1 MNKKKI
7 LIILRTAFAS
17 RTAHHALSLLLTG
30 IMLGGIGL
38 TLRSDIEDIKLYVQ
52 SVLDRDPN
60 YKNLQDSVSE
70 NMIRGN
76 IDIESQLVEDD
87 AKEENKTLVSNDT
100 KTGYDSYT
108 PSSSS
113 SNSSNTS
120 SSSSSNSSN
129 TSNNTSSSN
138 TSSSSSSNNNSLNNN
153 NNDNSNSNNSNSN
166 NSNKQEEIVDKS
178 AFNGKDAIIS
188 EGQPFNPMNALQLY
202 ACDITGENI
211 TNSIVITENNVDIYK
226 PGVYNVKASIALKNG
241 KTLDKKFAVR
251 VEPTVLD
258 LAVNDVKAS
267 KTELKKEED
276 YTMNFAVN
284 SSKSYIDVEKVV
296 INKKEYE
303 VSKILEDE
311 IERYSVNL
319 MAPNKAGYESLK
331 LQKVIMSD
339 KTVVDIDKT
348 ININVLKEDATLNNV
363 IVEDES
369 NENNALK
376 ISFNLKDVDNT
387 ISEPKICIYDED
399 GNLVLEKPFS
409 KNKYSSYTKISTK
422 INLDKAG
429 IYTVKVL
436 ANKND
441 EAKEQ
446 NNEEKGI
453 ELFSK
458 EIAVNMKAVSDDEE
472 MNLLP
477 MNENYNEDIEAYSE
491 ANLNSVSNDKEI
503 EGYSESDEVNFRNIL
518 RASSGN
524 ITGSDT
530 TEQKHN
536 ISITGN
542 VLNDK
547 GEMPSGTFQ
556 VVVPTTASFTVDK
569 DGKFIGTTITIRNQ
583 GYQNIDVYAYK
594 FIDVDGSE
602 GINVKRELEI
612 TTNQNNVTRS
622 DISLNILGNQRIA
635 YFKTEDK
642 TSSNSGIY
650 QNPELTTPASSDGIK
665 ISRISA
671 NSQDVLTLQGEAGK
685 NSNID
690 TAISNTFTL
699 ILKIKKS
706 TN

>member
-7 LIILRTAFAS
+7 LVMLRTAFAS

-30 IMLGGIGL
+30 LMLGGIGL
-38 TLRSDIEDIKLYVQ
+38 TLRADIEDIKFYVQ
-52 SVLDRDPN
+52 SVLERDPN
-60 YKNLQDSVSE
+60 FKIIQESVSE
-70 NMIRGN
+70 NMIRGK
-76 IDIESQLVEDD
+76 IDIEEELVEE
-87 AKEENKTLVSNDT
+87 KEEKTLVSNDT
-100 KTGYDSYT
+100 KNGYDSYT
-108 PSSSS
+108 PKQPSQSS
-113 SNSSNTS
+113 SNSSSSTTS
-120 SSSSSNSSN
+120 
-129 TSNNTSSSN
+129 
-138 TSSSSSSNNNSLNNN
+138 SSSSSSNNT
-153 NNDNSNSNNSNSN
+153 SNSNNSNSN
-166 NSNKQEEIVDKS
+166 NNDKQEETVDKS

-284 SSKSYIDVEKVV
+284 SSKSYIGVEKVV

-303 VSKILEDE
+303 VSKMLEDE

-319 MAPNKAGYESLK
+319 VAPNKAGYESLK

-348 ININVLKEDATLNNV
+348 VNINVLKEDATLNNV

-376 ISFNLKDVDNT
+376 IAFNLKDVDNT
-387 ISEPKICIYDED
+387 ISEPKICIYDEG

-409 KNKYSSYTKISTK
+409 KNKYSSYTKVSTK

-441 EAKEQ
+441 ETKEQ
-446 NNEEKGI
+446 TNEEKNI

-458 EIAVNMKAVSDDEE
+458 EIAVNMKAVSDDED
-472 MNLLP
+472 MSLLP

-491 ANLNSVSNDKEI
+491 ANLNSVSNDEDV
-503 EGYSESDEVNFRNIL
+503 EGYLEDDTVNFRNIL
-518 RASSGN
+518 RTSNKDVSIN
-524 ITGSDT
+524 SNSKEYRVT
-530 TEQKHN
+530 
-536 ISITGN
+536 ITGN
-542 VLNDK
+542 IADKK
-547 GEMPSGTFQ
+547 GEIKPGTIQ
-556 VVVPTTASFTVDK
+556 IEIPTTALFTVDK
-569 DGKFIGTTITIRNQ
+569 DGNFTAPDIKIKNNGQEPVDI
-583 GYQNIDVYAYK
+583 YAYK
-594 FIDVDGSE
+594 FVDTNGST
-602 GINVKRELEI
+602 GINIESETSI
-612 TTNQNNVTRS
+612 TENRTNKPRNN
-622 DISLNILGNQRIA
+622 ISLNIVGTEATA
-635 YFKTEDK
+635 YFKSENLGSNKLGVYED
-642 TSSNSGIY
+642 
-650 QNPELTTPASSDGIK
+650 QNLEQESAEGIK
-665 ISRISA
+665 
-671 NSQDVLTLQGEAGK
+671 VLNILGDSTGKLTFNGKAGK
-685 NSNID
+685 AALETD
-690 TAISNTFTL
+690 TAIRDRFTL

>member
-17 RTAHHALSLLLTG
+17 RTAHHVLSLLLTG

-70 NMIRGN
+70 NMIRGK
-76 IDIESQLVEDD
+76 IDIESQLVENDE
-87 AKEENKTLVSNDT
+87 KEESKTLVSNDT
-100 KTGYDSYT
+100 KNGYDSYT
-108 PSSSS
+108 P
-113 SNSSNTS
+113 

-138 TSSSSSSNNNSLNNN
+138 TSSSSSSNNNSSNNN

-166 NSNKQEEIVDKS
+166 NSNKQEETVDKS

-303 VSKILEDE
+303 VSKVLEDE

-348 ININVLKEDATLNNV
+348 VNINVLKEDATLNDV
-363 IVEDES
+363 VVEDKS
-369 NENNALK
+369 NGNNELK
-376 ISFNLKDVDNT
+376 ISFSLKDVDNT
-387 ISEPKICIYDED
+387 ISEPKICIYDKD
-399 GNLVLEKPFS
+399 GNLVLENPFS
-409 KNKYSSYTKISTK
+409 KSKYSSYTKVSTK

-429 IYTVKVL
+429 IYTVKIL
-436 ANKND
+436 ANRND
-441 EAKEQ
+441 DSEKYI
-446 NNEEKGI
+446 NELNSV

-458 EIAVNMKAVSDDEE
+458 DIAINMKEVLDEE
-472 MNLLP
+472 DINILP
-477 MNENYNEDIEAYSE
+477 LSLNEYNKQVLVYSE
-491 ANLNSVSNDKEI
+491 NNETKNLRSVNKEESKTYNVTISGYVANNNGEFPPGTLQLTI
-503 EGYSESDEVNFRNIL
+503 PTA
-518 RASSGN
+518 ASFVIDNSGN
-524 ITGSDT
+524 FKSS
-530 TEQKHN
+530 
-536 ISITGN
+536 SIK
-542 VLNDK
+542 VKND
-547 GEMPSGTFQ
+547 GL
-556 VVVPTTASFTVDK
+556 DK
-569 DGKFIGTTITIRNQ
+569 V
-583 GYQNIDVYAYK
+583 DVYAYR
-594 FIDVDGSE
+594 FIDNDGE
-602 GINVKRELEI
+602 RNL
-612 TTNQNNVTRS
+612 
-622 DISLNILGNQRIA
+622 DIKSMSLFNEPLNIPRNNLALYIYGNAESA
-635 YFKTEDK
+635 YFKSE
-642 TSSNSGIY
+642 SIGSGNNGIY
-650 QNPELTTPASSDGIK
+650 RDSALQISTNGSDGVK
-665 ISRISA
+665 ISTVNPGVSDELKFVGVPGRKEIE
-671 NSQDVLTLQGEAGK
+671 T
-685 NSNID
+685 D
-690 TAISNTFTL
+690 TAMSNTFTL
-699 ILKIKKS
+699 ILKVKKS

>member
-17 RTAHHALSLLLTG
+17 RTAHHVLSLLLTG

-60 YKNLQDSVSE
+60 YKNLQDLVSD

-87 AKEENKTLVSNDT
+87 VKEESKTLVSNDT
-100 KTGYDSYT
+100 KNGYDSYT
-108 PSSSS
+108 P
-113 SNSSNTS
+113 

-138 TSSSSSSNNNSLNNN
+138 TSSSSSSNNNSSSSN

-166 NSNKQEEIVDKS
+166 NSNKQEETVDKS

-258 LAVNDVKAS
+258 LAVNDIKAS

-348 ININVLKEDATLNNV
+348 VNINVLKEDATLNNV

-376 ISFNLKDVDNT
+376 VSFNLKDVDNT
-387 ISEPKICIYDED
+387 ISEPKICIYNED
-399 GNLVLEKPFS
+399 GNLVLEKPFL

-446 NNEEKGI
+446 TNEEKSI

-477 MNENYNEDIEAYSE
+477 MNENYDEDIEAYSE
-491 ANLNSVSNDKEI
+491 ENLNSVSNDEDV
-503 EGYSESDEVNFRNIL
+503 EGYSEDDTVNFRNIL
-518 RASSGN
+518 RTSNKDVTINSN
-524 ITGSDT
+524 SKEHRVT
-530 TEQKHN
+530 
-536 ISITGN
+536 ITGN
-542 VLNDK
+542 VADKK
-547 GEMPSGTFQ
+547 GEIKPGTIQ
-556 VVVPTTASFTVDK
+556 IEIPTTALFTVDK
-569 DGKFIGTTITIRNQ
+569 DGNFTAPDIKIKNNGQEAVDI
-583 GYQNIDVYAYK
+583 YAYK
-594 FIDVDGSE
+594 FVDTNGPS
-602 GINVKRELEI
+602 GINIESETSI
-612 TTNQNNVTRS
+612 TGNIDTKSRNN
-622 DISLNILGNQRIA
+622 ISLNIVGTEATA
-635 YFKTEDK
+635 YFKSENLGNNKLGVYED
-642 TSSNSGIY
+642 
-650 QNPELTTPASSDGIK
+650 QNLEQETTNGIK
-665 ISRISA
+665 VLKVLG
-671 NSQDVLTLQGEAGK
+671 NSTGNLKFNGKAGK
-685 NSNID
+685 AALETD
-690 TAISNTFTL
+690 TAIRDRFTL

>member
-1 MNKKKI
+1 
-7 LIILRTAFAS
+7 
-17 RTAHHALSLLLTG
+17 
-30 IMLGGIGL
+30 
-38 TLRSDIEDIKLYVQ
+38 
-52 SVLDRDPN
+52 
-60 YKNLQDSVSE
+60 
-70 NMIRGN
+70 
-76 IDIESQLVEDD
+76 
-87 AKEENKTLVSNDT
+87 
-100 KTGYDSYT
+100 
-108 PSSSS
+108 
-113 SNSSNTS
+113 
-120 SSSSSNSSN
+120 
-129 TSNNTSSSN
+129 
-138 TSSSSSSNNNSLNNN
+138 
-153 NNDNSNSNNSNSN
+153 
-166 NSNKQEEIVDKS
+166 
-178 AFNGKDAIIS
+178 
-188 EGQPFNPMNALQLY
+188 MNALQLY

-319 MAPNKAGYESLK
+319 VAPNKAGYESLK

-348 ININVLKEDATLNNV
+348 VNINVLKEDATLNDV
-363 IVEDES
+363 VVEDES
-369 NENNALK
+369 NGNNALK
-376 ISFNLKDVDNT
+376 ISFKLKDVDNT
-387 ISEPKICIYDED
+387 ISEPKICIYDKD
-399 GNLVLEKPFS
+399 GNLVLENPFS
-409 KNKYSSYTKISTK
+409 KSKYSSYTKVSTK

-446 NNEEKGI
+446 TNEEKSI

-458 EIAVNMKAVSDDEE
+458 EIAVNMKAVSDDED
-472 MNLLP
+472 MSLLP
-477 MNENYNEDIEAYSE
+477 MNENYDDEGIEAYSE
-491 ANLNSVSNDKEI
+491 ANLNSVSNDKDIGE
-503 EGYSESDEVNFRNIL
+503 YSEDDAVNFRNIL

-530 TEQKHN
+530 TEQKHD

-569 DGKFIGTTITIRNQ
+569 DGKFMGTTITIRNQ
-583 GYQNIDVYAYK
+583 GHQNIDVYAYK
-594 FIDVDGSE
+594 FIDVDKTE
-602 GINVKRELEI
+602 GINVKAESEI
-612 TTNQNNVTRS
+612 TERASRS
-622 DISLNILGNQRIA
+622 DITLNIQGNTNTA
-635 YFKTEDK
+635 YFKTEDI
-642 TSSNSGIY
+642 SSTNSGIY
-650 QNPELTTPASSDGIK
+650 QNPELNAPASSDGIK
-665 ISRISA
+665 ILEIAS
-671 NSQDVLTLQGEAGK
+671 NSNGILNLQGQAGK
-685 NSNID
+685 APLKTD

>member
-17 RTAHHALSLLLTG
+17 RTAHHVLSLLLTG

-38 TLRSDIEDIKLYVQ
+38 TLRSDIENIRLYVQ

-60 YKNLQDSVSE
+60 YKNLQDLVSD
-70 NMIRGN
+70 NMIRGK
-76 IDIESQLVEDD
+76 IDIETEIVEDEI
-87 AKEENKTLVSNDT
+87 KEESKTLVSNDT

-108 PSSSS
+108 P
-113 SNSSNTS
+113 

-138 TSSSSSSNNNSLNNN
+138 TSSSSSSNNNSSNNN
-153 NNDNSNSNNSNSN
+153 NDDNSNSNNSNSN
-166 NSNKQEEIVDKS
+166 NSNKQEETVDKS

-319 MAPNKAGYESLK
+319 VAPNKAGYESLK

-348 ININVLKEDATLNNV
+348 VNINVLKEDATLNDV
-363 IVEDES
+363 VVEDKS
-369 NENNALK
+369 NGNNALK
-376 ISFNLKDVDNT
+376 ISFSLKDVDNT
-387 ISEPKICIYDED
+387 ISEPKICIYDKD
-399 GNLVLEKPFS
+399 GNLVLENPFS
-409 KNKYSSYTKISTK
+409 KNKYSSYTKVSTK

-441 EAKEQ
+441 ESKEQ
-446 NNEEKGI
+446 TNEEKSI

-458 EIAVNMKAVSDDEE
+458 EIAVNMKSVSDDED
-472 MNLLP
+472 MSLLP
-477 MNENYNEDIEAYSE
+477 MNENYDEGIEAYSE
-491 ANLNSVSNDKEI
+491 ANLNSVSNDEDI
-503 EGYSESDEVNFRNIL
+503 EGYSEDDTVNFRNIL
-518 RASSGN
+518 RTSNKDVTINSN
-524 ITGSDT
+524 SKEHRVT
-530 TEQKHN
+530 
-536 ISITGN
+536 ITGN
-542 VLNDK
+542 VADKK
-547 GEMPSGTFQ
+547 GEIKPGTIQ
-556 VVVPTTASFTVDK
+556 VVVPTTALFTIDK
-569 DGKFIGTTITIRNQ
+569 DGNFTAPTINIQNNGKEAVDIYVYKFSDSNGTT
-583 GYQNIDVYAYK
+583 
-594 FIDVDGSE
+594 
-602 GINVKRELEI
+602 GINIK
-612 TTNQNNVTRS
+612 S
-622 DISLNILGNQRIA
+622 DKSIISNIPRNEISLSISGDTTA
-635 YFKTEDK
+635 YFKSESLGDVK
-642 TSSNSGIY
+642 SGVYID
-650 QNPELTTPASSDGIK
+650 QNLEKEITNGIK
-665 ISRISA
+665 
-671 NSQDVLTLQGEAGK
+671 VLKIYGDSTDKLTFNGKAGK
-685 NSNID
+685 AALETD
-690 TAISNTFTL
+690 TAIRDTFTL

>member
-17 RTAHHALSLLLTG
+17 RTAHHVLSLLLTG

-60 YKNLQDSVSE
+60 YKNLQDLVSE

-87 AKEENKTLVSNDT
+87 AKEESKTLVSNDT
-100 KTGYDSYT
+100 KNGYDSYT
-108 PSSSS
+108 P
-113 SNSSNTS
+113 

-138 TSSSSSSNNNSLNNN
+138 TSSSSSSNNNSSNNN

-267 KTELKKEED
+267 KTELKKEEN

-348 ININVLKEDATLNNV
+348 VNINVLKEDATLNDV
-363 IVEDES
+363 VVEDES
-369 NENNALK
+369 NGNNALK
-376 ISFNLKDVDNT
+376 ISFKLKDVDNT
-387 ISEPKICIYDED
+387 ISEPKICIYDKD
-399 GNLVLEKPFS
+399 GNLVLEKPFL
-409 KNKYSSYTKISTK
+409 KNKYSSYTKVSTK

-446 NNEEKGI
+446 TNEEKSI

-458 EIAVNMKAVSDDEE
+458 EIAVNMKAVSDDED
-472 MNLLP
+472 MSLLP
-477 MNENYNEDIEAYSE
+477 MNENYDEGIEAYSE
-491 ANLNSVSNDKEI
+491 ANLNSVSNDEDI
-503 EGYSESDEVNFRNIL
+503 EGYSEDDTVNFRNIL
-518 RASSGN
+518 RTSNKDLTINSN
-524 ITGSDT
+524 SKEHIVT
-530 TEQKHN
+530 
-536 ISITGN
+536 ITGN
-542 VLNDK
+542 VADKK
-547 GEMPSGTFQ
+547 GEIKPGTIQ
-556 VVVPTTASFTVDK
+556 IEIPTTALFTVDK
-569 DGKFIGTTITIRNQ
+569 DGDFTAPDIKIKNNGQEAVDI
-583 GYQNIDVYAYK
+583 YAYK
-594 FIDVDGSE
+594 FVDTNGPS
-602 GINVKRELEI
+602 GINIESETSI
-612 TTNQNNVTRS
+612 TGNIDTKSRNN
-622 DISLNILGNQRIA
+622 ISLNIVGTEATA
-635 YFKTEDK
+635 YFKSESLGSNKLGVYED
-642 TSSNSGIY
+642 
-650 QNPELTTPASSDGIK
+650 QNLGQETTNGIK
-665 ISRISA
+665 
-671 NSQDVLTLQGEAGK
+671 VLKIYGDSTGKLTFNGKAGK
-685 NSNID
+685 AALGTD
-690 TAISNTFTL
+690 TAIRDRFTL

>member
-7 LIILRTAFAS
+7 LVILRTAFAS
-17 RTAHHALSLLLTG
+17 RTAHHVLSLLLTG

-38 TLRSDIEDIKLYVQ
+38 TLRSDIENIRLYVQ

-70 NMIRGN
+70 NMIRGK
-76 IDIESQLVEDD
+76 IDIESQLVEDEI
-87 AKEENKTLVSNDT
+87 KEESKTLVSNDT
-100 KTGYDSYT
+100 KNGYDSYT
-108 PSSSS
+108 P
-113 SNSSNTS
+113 

-138 TSSSSSSNNNSLNNN
+138 TSSSSSSNNNSSNNN

-166 NSNKQEEIVDKS
+166 NNDKQEETVDKS

-276 YTMNFAVN
+276 YTINFAVN

-348 ININVLKEDATLNNV
+348 VNINVLKEDATLNNV

-376 ISFNLKDVDNT
+376 ISFSLKDVDNT
-387 ISEPKICIYDED
+387 ISEPKICIYDKD
-399 GNLVLEKPFS
+399 GNLVLENPFS
-409 KNKYSSYTKISTK
+409 KSKYSSYTKVSTK

-446 NNEEKGI
+446 TNEEKSI

-458 EIAVNMKAVSDDEE
+458 EIAVNMKAVSDDED
-472 MNLLP
+472 MSLLP
-477 MNENYNEDIEAYSE
+477 MNENYDEVIEAYSE

-503 EGYSESDEVNFRNIL
+503 ESYSESDEVNFRNIL

-542 VLNDK
+542 VVSDS
-547 GEMPSGTFQ
+547 GEIPSGTLQ
-556 VVVPTTASFTVDK
+556 VVVPTTASFTVNEK
-569 DGKFIGTTITIRNQ
+569 GQFLTIPFTYVI
-583 GYQNIDVYAYK
+583 
-594 FIDVDGSE
+594 
-602 GINVKRELEI
+602 
-612 TTNQNNVTRS
+612 
-622 DISLNILGNQRIA
+622 
-635 YFKTEDK
+635 
-642 TSSNSGIY
+642 
-650 QNPELTTPASSDGIK
+650 
-665 ISRISA
+665 
-671 NSQDVLTLQGEAGK
+671 LTL
-685 NSNID
+685 
-690 TAISNTFTL
+690 
-699 ILKIKKS
+699 
-706 TN
+706 

>member
-17 RTAHHALSLLLTG
+17 RTAHHVLSLLLTG

-60 YKNLQDSVSE
+60 YKNLQDLVSE

-87 AKEENKTLVSNDT
+87 TKEESKTLVSNDT

-108 PSSSS
+108 P
-113 SNSSNTS
+113 

-138 TSSSSSSNNNSLNNN
+138 TSSSSSSNNNSSNNN

-166 NSNKQEEIVDKS
+166 NNDKQEETVDKS

-303 VSKILEDE
+303 VSKVLEDE

-319 MAPNKAGYESLK
+319 IAPNKAGYESLK

-348 ININVLKEDATLNNV
+348 VNINVLKEDATLNNV

-369 NENNALK
+369 NGNNALK
-376 ISFNLKDVDNT
+376 IAFNLKDVDNT
-387 ISEPKICIYDED
+387 ISEPKICIYDKD

-409 KNKYSSYTKISTK
+409 KNKYSSYTKFSTK

-441 EAKEQ
+441 ETKGQ
-446 NNEEKGI
+446 TNEEKGI

-477 MNENYNEDIEAYSE
+477 MNENYDEDIEAYSE
-491 ANLNSVSNDKEI
+491 ENLNSVSNDEEV
-503 EGYSESDEVNFRNIL
+503 EGYSEDDTVNFRNIL
-518 RASSGN
+518 RTSNKDVTINSNSKGHRV
-524 ITGSDT
+524 T
-530 TEQKHN
+530 
-536 ISITGN
+536 ITGN
-542 VLNDK
+542 VADKK
-547 GEMPSGTFQ
+547 GEIKPGTIQ
-556 VVVPTTASFTVDK
+556 IEIPTTALFTVDK
-569 DGKFIGTTITIRNQ
+569 DGNFTAPDIKIKNNGQEAVDI
-583 GYQNIDVYAYK
+583 YAYK
-594 FIDVDGSE
+594 FVDTNGPS
-602 GINVKRELEI
+602 GINIESETSI
-612 TTNQNNVTRS
+612 TGNIDTKSRNN
-622 DISLNILGNQRIA
+622 ISLNIVGTEATA
-635 YFKTEDK
+635 YFKSESLGSNKLGVYED
-642 TSSNSGIY
+642 
-650 QNPELTTPASSDGIK
+650 QNLGQETTNGIK
-665 ISRISA
+665 
-671 NSQDVLTLQGEAGK
+671 VLKIYGDSTGKLTFNGKAGK
-685 NSNID
+685 AALETD
-690 TAISNTFTL
+690 TAIRDRFTL

>member
-7 LIILRTAFAS
+7 LVILRTAFAS
-17 RTAHHALSLLLTG
+17 RTAHHVLSLLLTG

-87 AKEENKTLVSNDT
+87 VKEESKTLVSNDT
-100 KTGYDSYT
+100 KNGYDSYT
-108 PSSSS
+108 P
-113 SNSSNTS
+113 

-138 TSSSSSSNNNSLNNN
+138 TSSSSSSNNNSSNNN

-166 NSNKQEEIVDKS
+166 NNDKQEETVDKS
-178 AFNGKDAIIS
+178 TFNGKDAIIS

-267 KTELKKEED
+267 KTELKKEEN

-331 LQKVIMSD
+331 LQKIIMSD

-348 ININVLKEDATLNNV
+348 VNINVLKEDATLNNV

-376 ISFNLKDVDNT
+376 IAFNLKDVDNT

-399 GNLVLEKPFS
+399 GNLVLEKPFL

-446 NNEEKGI
+446 TNEEKGI

-491 ANLNSVSNDKEI
+491 ANLNLVSNDEDI
-503 EGYSESDEVNFRNIL
+503 EGYSEDDTVNFRNIL
-518 RASSGN
+518 RTSNKDLTINSN
-524 ITGSDT
+524 SKEHRVT
-530 TEQKHN
+530 
-536 ISITGN
+536 ITGN
-542 VLNDK
+542 VADKK
-547 GEMPSGTFQ
+547 GEIKPGTIQ
-556 VVVPTTASFTVDK
+556 IEIPTTALFTVDK
-569 DGKFIGTTITIRNQ
+569 DGNFTAPDIKIKNNGQEAVDI
-583 GYQNIDVYAYK
+583 YAYK
-594 FIDVDGSE
+594 FVDTNGPS
-602 GINVKRELEI
+602 GINIESEASI
-612 TTNQNNVTRS
+612 TENRTNKPRNN
-622 DISLNILGNQRIA
+622 ISLNIVGTEATA
-635 YFKTEDK
+635 YFKSENLGNNKLGVYED
-642 TSSNSGIY
+642 
-650 QNPELTTPASSDGIK
+650 QNLEQETTNGIK
-665 ISRISA
+665 VLKILG
-671 NSQDVLTLQGEAGK
+671 NSTGNLKFNGKAGK
-685 NSNID
+685 AALETD
-690 TAISNTFTL
+690 TAIRDRFTL

>member
-17 RTAHHALSLLLTG
+17 RTAHHVLSLLITA
-30 IMLGGIGL
+30 IMIGGIGL

-76 IDIESQLVEDD
+76 IDIESELVEDEV
-87 AKEENKTLVSNDT
+87 KEESKTLVSNDT

-120 SSSSSNSSN
+120 
-129 TSNNTSSSN
+129 NNTSSSN
-138 TSSSSSSNNNSLNNN
+138 TSSISSSNN

-166 NSNKQEEIVDKS
+166 NSNKQEETVDKS

-319 MAPNKAGYESLK
+319 IAPNKAGYESLK

-348 ININVLKEDATLNNV
+348 VNINVLKEDATLNDV
-363 IVEDES
+363 VVEEES
-369 NENNALK
+369 NGNNALK
-376 ISFNLKDVDNT
+376 ISFKLKDVDNT
-387 ISEPKICIYDED
+387 ISEPKICIYDKD
-399 GNLVLEKPFS
+399 GNLVLENPFS
-409 KNKYSSYTKISTK
+409 KSKYSSYTKVSTK

-446 NNEEKGI
+446 TNEEKSI

-458 EIAVNMKAVSDDEE
+458 EIAVNMKAVSDDED
-472 MNLLP
+472 MSLLP
-477 MNENYNEDIEAYSE
+477 MNENYDEGIESYSE

-503 EGYSESDEVNFRNIL
+503 ESYSESDEVNFRNIL
-518 RASSGN
+518 RTSSGN

-602 GINVKRELEI
+602 GINVKPKSEVTEQSSRS
-612 TTNQNNVTRS
+612 NVEM
-622 DISLNILGNQRIA
+622 NILGNNSTA

-665 ISRISA
+665 ISSISA
-671 NSQDVLTLQGEAGK
+671 NSEGKLTLQGEAGK
-685 NSNID
+685 KSNID

>member
-38 TLRSDIEDIKLYVQ
+38 TLRSDIENIRLYVQ

-70 NMIRGN
+70 NMIRGK
-76 IDIESQLVEDD
+76 IDIESQLVEDE
-87 AKEENKTLVSNDT
+87 AEETKTLVSNDT
-100 KTGYDSYT
+100 KNGYDSYT
-108 PSSSS
+108 P
-113 SNSSNTS
+113 

-138 TSSSSSSNNNSLNNN
+138 TSSSSSSNNNSSSNNT
-153 NNDNSNSNNSNSN
+153 NDNSNSNNSNSN
-166 NSNKQEEIVDKS
+166 NSNKQEETVDKS

-296 INKKEYE
+296 INKKEYK

-319 MAPNKAGYESLK
+319 VAPNKAGYESLK

-348 ININVLKEDATLNNV
+348 VNINVLKEDATLNDV
-363 IVEDES
+363 VVEDES
-369 NENNALK
+369 NGNNALK
-376 ISFNLKDVDNT
+376 ISFKLKDVDNT
-387 ISEPKICIYDED
+387 ISEPKICIYDKD
-399 GNLVLEKPFS
+399 GNLVLENPFS
-409 KNKYSSYTKISTK
+409 KSKYSSYTKVSTK

-446 NNEEKGI
+446 TNEEKSI

-458 EIAVNMKAVSDDEE
+458 EIAVNMKAVSDDED
-472 MNLLP
+472 MSLLP
-477 MNENYNEDIEAYSE
+477 MNENYDDEGIEAYSE
-491 ANLNSVSNDKEI
+491 ANLNSVSNDKEVD
-503 EGYSESDEVNFRNIL
+503 EYSEDDIVNFRNSL

-530 TEQKHN
+530 IEQKHN

-547 GEMPSGTFQ
+547 GEMPSGTLQ

-594 FIDVDGSE
+594 FIDVDGRE
-602 GINVKRELEI
+602 GINVKPKSE
-612 TTNQNNVTRS
+612 VTDQSSRS
-622 DISLNILGNQRIA
+622 DIAMNILGNNSTA

-650 QNPELTTPASSDGIK
+650 ENSELTIPASSDGIK
-665 ISRISA
+665 ISSISA
-671 NSQDVLTLQGEAGK
+671 NSEGKLTLQGEARK

>member
-1 MNKKKI
+1 
-7 LIILRTAFAS
+7 
-17 RTAHHALSLLLTG
+17 
-30 IMLGGIGL
+30 
-38 TLRSDIEDIKLYVQ
+38 
-52 SVLDRDPN
+52 
-60 YKNLQDSVSE
+60 
-70 NMIRGN
+70 MIRGN

-87 AKEENKTLVSNDT
+87 VKEENKALVSNDT
-100 KTGYDSYT
+100 KNGYDSYT
-108 PSSSS
+108 P
-113 SNSSNTS
+113 

-138 TSSSSSSNNNSLNNN
+138 TSSSSSSNNNSSNNN
-153 NNDNSNSNNSNSN
+153 NNDNSNSNNSNN
-166 NSNKQEEIVDKS
+166 NNNDKQEETVDKS

-267 KTELKKEED
+267 KTELKKEEN

-348 ININVLKEDATLNNV
+348 VNINVLKEDATLNNV

-387 ISEPKICIYDED
+387 ISEPKICIYDKD
-399 GNLVLEKPFS
+399 GNLVLEKPFL
-409 KNKYSSYTKISTK
+409 KNKYSSYTKVSTK

-446 NNEEKGI
+446 TNEEKSI

-477 MNENYNEDIEAYSE
+477 MNENYNEDIE
-491 ANLNSVSNDKEI
+491 
-503 EGYSESDEVNFRNIL
+503 
-518 RASSGN
+518 
-524 ITGSDT
+524 
-530 TEQKHN
+530 
-536 ISITGN
+536 
-542 VLNDK
+542 
-547 GEMPSGTFQ
+547 
-556 VVVPTTASFTVDK
+556 
-569 DGKFIGTTITIRNQ
+569 
-583 GYQNIDVYAYK
+583 
-594 FIDVDGSE
+594 
-602 GINVKRELEI
+602 
-612 TTNQNNVTRS
+612 
-622 DISLNILGNQRIA
+622 
-635 YFKTEDK
+635 
-642 TSSNSGIY
+642 
-650 QNPELTTPASSDGIK
+650 
-665 ISRISA
+665 
-671 NSQDVLTLQGEAGK
+671 
-685 NSNID
+685 
-690 TAISNTFTL
+690 
-699 ILKIKKS
+699 
-706 TN
+706 

>member
-17 RTAHHALSLLLTG
+17 RTAHHVLSLLLTG

-60 YKNLQDSVSE
+60 YKNLQDTVSE
-70 NMIRGN
+70 NMIRGK
-76 IDIESQLVEDD
+76 IDIESQLVEDE
-87 AKEENKTLVSNDT
+87 AEETKTLVSNDT

-108 PSSSS
+108 P
-113 SNSSNTS
+113 

-138 TSSSSSSNNNSLNNN
+138 TSSSSSSNNNSSNNN

-166 NSNKQEEIVDKS
+166 NNDKQEETVDKS

-319 MAPNKAGYESLK
+319 IAPNKAGYESLK

-348 ININVLKEDATLNNV
+348 VNINVLKEDATLNNV
-363 IVEDES
+363 ILEDES

-376 ISFNLKDVDNT
+376 IAFNLKDVDNT

-399 GNLVLEKPFS
+399 GNLVLEKPFL

-446 NNEEKGI
+446 TNEEKGI

-477 MNENYNEDIEAYSE
+477 MNENYDEGIEAYSE
-491 ANLNSVSNDKEI
+491 GNLNSVSNDKEV
-503 EGYSESDEVNFRNIL
+503 EGYSEDDTVNFRNIL
-518 RASSGN
+518 RTSSGN

-556 VVVPTTASFTVDK
+556 VVVPTTASFTVNEK
-569 DGKFIGTTITIRNQ
+569 GQFLTIPFTIKNE
-583 GYQNIDVYAYK
+583 GYQNIDIYAYK
-594 FIDVDGSE
+594 FIDVDKTE
-602 GINVKRELEI
+602 GINVKAKSEI
-612 TTNQNNVTRS
+612 TERASRS
-622 DISLNILGNQRIA
+622 DITLNIQGNRNTA
-635 YFKTEDK
+635 YFKTEDI
-642 TSSNSGIY
+642 SSTNSGIY
-650 QNPELTTPASSDGIK
+650 QNPELNAPASSDGIK
-665 ISRISA
+665 ILEIAS
-671 NSQDVLTLQGEAGK
+671 NSEGKLTLHGEAGK
-685 NSNID
+685 KSNID
-690 TAISNTFTL
+690 TAISNRFTL

>member
-17 RTAHHALSLLLTG
+17 RTAHHVLSLLLTG

-60 YKNLQDSVSE
+60 YKNLQDLVSD
-70 NMIRGN
+70 NMIRGK
-76 IDIESQLVEDD
+76 IDIESQLVEDEI
-87 AKEENKTLVSNDT
+87 KEESKTLVSNDT

-108 PSSSS
+108 P
-113 SNSSNTS
+113 

-138 TSSSSSSNNNSLNNN
+138 TSSSSSSNNNSSNNN

-166 NSNKQEEIVDKS
+166 NSNKQEETVDKS

-303 VSKILEDE
+303 VSKVLEDE

-319 MAPNKAGYESLK
+319 IAPNKAGYESLK

-348 ININVLKEDATLNNV
+348 VNINVLKEDATLNDV
-363 IVEDES
+363 VVEDES
-369 NENNALK
+369 NGNNALK
-376 ISFNLKDVDNT
+376 ISFKLKDVDNT
-387 ISEPKICIYDED
+387 ISEPKICIYDKD
-399 GNLVLEKPFS
+399 GNLVLENPFS
-409 KNKYSSYTKISTK
+409 KSKYSSYTKVSTK

-446 NNEEKGI
+446 TNEEKGI

-477 MNENYNEDIEAYSE
+477 MNENYDEGIEAYSE
-491 ANLNSVSNDKEI
+491 ANLNSVSNDEDI
-503 EGYSESDEVNFRNIL
+503 EGYSEDDTVNFRNIL
-518 RASSGN
+518 RTSNKDLTINSN
-524 ITGSDT
+524 SKEHRVT
-530 TEQKHN
+530 
-536 ISITGN
+536 ITGN
-542 VLNDK
+542 VADKK
-547 GEMPSGTFQ
+547 GEIKPGTIQ
-556 VVVPTTASFTVDK
+556 VVVPTTALFTVDK
-569 DGKFIGTTITIRNQ
+569 DGSFTAPTIKI
-583 GYQNIDVYAYK
+583 QNNGKEAVDIYVYK
-594 FIDVDGSE
+594 FSDSNGTN
-602 GINVKRELEI
+602 GINIKSDKSI
-612 TTNQNNVTRS
+612 TNDIPRNE
-622 DISLNILGNQRIA
+622 ISLSISGDTTA
-635 YFKTEDK
+635 YFKSESLGDVKSGVYIDQNLEKEITE
-642 TSSNSGIY
+642 
-650 QNPELTTPASSDGIK
+650 GIK
-665 ISRISA
+665 
-671 NSQDVLTLQGEAGK
+671 VLEIFGDSTGNLKFNGKAGK
-685 NSNID
+685 AALETD
-690 TAISNTFTL
+690 TAISDRFTL
-699 ILKIKKS
+699 MLKIKKS

>member
-7 LIILRTAFAS
+7 LVILRTAFAS
-17 RTAHHALSLLLTG
+17 RTAHHVLSLLLTG

-60 YKNLQDSVSE
+60 YKNVQESVSDK
-70 NMIRGN
+70 MIRGK
-76 IDIESQLVEDD
+76 IDIEKEIVEDEI
-87 AKEENKTLVSNDT
+87 KEESKTLVSNDT

-108 PSSSS
+108 PSSSY
-113 SNSSNTS
+113 SNSSNIF
-120 SSSSSNSSN
+120 
-129 TSNNTSSSN
+129 SSN
-138 TSSSSSSNNNSLNNN
+138 TSSSSSSNNNSSNNN
-153 NNDNSNSNNSNSN
+153 NNDNSNSNNSNN
-166 NSNKQEEIVDKS
+166 NNNDKQEETVDKS

-267 KTELKKEED
+267 KTELKKEEN

-303 VSKILEDE
+303 VSKVLEDE

-319 MAPNKAGYESLK
+319 IAPNKAGYESLK

-348 ININVLKEDATLNNV
+348 VNINVLKEDATLNNV

-369 NENNALK
+369 NENNELK

-387 ISEPKICIYDED
+387 ISDPKICIYDKD
-399 GNLVLEKPFS
+399 GNLVLEKPFL
-409 KNKYSSYTKISTK
+409 KNKYSSYTKVSTK

-446 NNEEKGI
+446 TNEEKSI

-458 EIAVNMKAVSDDEE
+458 EITVNMKAVSDDEDI
-472 MNLLP
+472 NLLP
-477 MNENYNEDIEAYSE
+477 MNENYDDEGIEAYSE
-491 ANLNSVSNDKEI
+491 GEEFYSRARSIRVADTSVSI
-503 EGYSESDEVNFRNIL
+503 
-518 RASSGN
+518 SGN
-524 ITGSDT
+524 DSV
-530 TEQKHN
+530 EQQ

-542 VLNDK
+542 IADENGIIKPGVV
-547 GEMPSGTFQ
+547 Q
-556 VVVPTTASFTVDK
+556 VTVPTRALFTVDK
-569 DGKFIGTTITIRNQ
+569 DGKFVGSYINIKNS
-583 GYQNIDVYAYK
+583 GYEALDIYAYK
-594 FIDVDGSE
+594 FKDVTGESY
-602 GINVKRELEI
+602 INVKSEEDI
-612 TTNQNNVTRS
+612 STNSSNTTRNNVS
-622 DISLNILGNQRIA
+622 LKISGKWATA
-635 YFKTEDK
+635 YLKTENLSSGNSGVYKNPQLADMSTEGVKISTVNANSSDKLTLNGTAGKK
-642 TSSNSGIY
+642 TSNS
-650 QNPELTTPASSDGIK
+650 
-665 ISRISA
+665 
-671 NSQDVLTLQGEAGK
+671 
-685 NSNID
+685 D
-690 TAISNTFTL
+690 TAISDTFTL

>member
-7 LIILRTAFAS
+7 LVILRIAFAS
-17 RTAHHALSLLLTG
+17 RTAHHVLSLLITG

-70 NMIRGN
+70 NMIRGK

-87 AKEENKTLVSNDT
+87 AKEEGKSLVSNDT

-120 SSSSSNSSN
+120 
-129 TSNNTSSSN
+129 NNTSSSN
-138 TSSSSSSNNNSLNNN
+138 TSSSISSNNNSSN

-166 NSNKQEEIVDKS
+166 NSNKQEETVDKS

-226 PGVYNVKASIALKNG
+226 PGVYNVKASIALKNA

-276 YTMNFAVN
+276 YTINFAVN

-348 ININVLKEDATLNNV
+348 VNINVLKEDATLNNV
-363 IVEDES
+363 IIEDES

-376 ISFNLKDVDNT
+376 IAFNLKDVDNT

-399 GNLVLEKPFS
+399 GNLVLEKPFL

-436 ANKND
+436 ANKNY
-441 EAKEQ
+441 EAKEET
-446 NNEEKGI
+446 NEEKSI

-458 EIAVNMKAVSDDEE
+458 EIAVNMKAVSDDEDIS
-472 MNLLP
+472 LLP
-477 MNENYNEDIEAYSE
+477 MNENYDDEGIEAYSE
-491 ANLNSVSNDKEI
+491 DDKVSLRSISSRSSSKDV
-503 EGYSESDEVNFRNIL
+503 EVFP
-518 RASSGN
+518 
-524 ITGSDT
+524 TGVR
-530 TEQKHN
+530 EHE

-542 VLNDK
+542 IANYKDETLPGVI
-547 GEMPSGTFQ
+547 Q
-556 VVVPTTASFTVDK
+556 VVVPTSTSFRVDK
-569 DGKFIGTTITIRNQ
+569 DGNFTAPSINI
-583 GYQNIDVYAYK
+583 QNNGEESIDIYVYK
-594 FIDVDGSE
+594 FIDPNGQN
-602 GINVKRELEI
+602 GINIKKEKDI
-612 TTNQNNVTRS
+612 TANENTTPRNNLS
-622 DISLNILGNQRIA
+622 LSISGNTTA
-635 YFKTEDK
+635 YFKSENSSENESGVYSDIDLTQEVTDGINILKVYPNSNNTLTLKGKAGKK
-642 TSSNSGIY
+642 TSDS
-650 QNPELTTPASSDGIK
+650 
-665 ISRISA
+665 
-671 NSQDVLTLQGEAGK
+671 
-685 NSNID
+685 D
-690 TAISNTFTL
+690 TAIRDTFKL
-699 ILKIKKS
+699 ILKIKRS

>member
-7 LIILRTAFAS
+7 LVILRTAFAS
-17 RTAHHALSLLLTG
+17 RTAHHVLSLLLTG

-38 TLRSDIEDIKLYVQ
+38 TLRSDIENIRLYVQ

-70 NMIRGN
+70 NMIRGK
-76 IDIESQLVEDD
+76 IDIESQLVEDE
-87 AKEENKTLVSNDT
+87 AEETKTLVSNDT
-100 KTGYDSYT
+100 KNGYDSYT

-120 SSSSSNSSN
+120 
-129 TSNNTSSSN
+129 NNNSSSN
-138 TSSSSSSNNNSLNNN
+138 TSSSSSSNNNSSNNN

-166 NSNKQEEIVDKS
+166 NSNKQEETVDKS

-258 LAVNDVKAS
+258 LAVNDVKTS

-348 ININVLKEDATLNNV
+348 VNINVLKEDATLNDV
-363 IVEDES
+363 VVEDES
-369 NENNALK
+369 NGNNALK
-376 ISFNLKDVDNT
+376 ISFKLKDVDNT
-387 ISEPKICIYDED
+387 ISEPKICIYDKD
-399 GNLVLEKPFS
+399 GNLVLENPFS
-409 KNKYSSYTKISTK
+409 KSKYSSYTKVSTK

-446 NNEEKGI
+446 TNEEKSI

-458 EIAVNMKAVSDDEE
+458 EIAVNMKAVSDDED
-472 MNLLP
+472 MSLLP
-477 MNENYNEDIEAYSE
+477 MNENYDEGIEAYSE

-503 EGYSESDEVNFRNIL
+503 ESYSESDEVNFRNIL
-518 RASSGN
+518 RTSSGN

-530 TEQKHN
+530 TEQKHD

-583 GYQNIDVYAYK
+583 GHQNIDVYAYK

-602 GINVKRELEI
+602 GINVKPKSE
-612 TTNQNNVTRS
+612 VTDQSSRS
-622 DISLNILGNQRIA
+622 DIAMNIYGNNGTA
-635 YFKTEDK
+635 YFKTENVNEEKTGIYNEADLQ
-642 TSSNSGIY
+642 TSS
-650 QNPELTTPASSDGIK
+650 SSDGIK

>member
-7 LIILRTAFAS
+7 LVILRTAFAS
-17 RTAHHALSLLLTG
+17 RTAHHVLSLLLTG

-38 TLRSDIEDIKLYVQ
+38 TLRSDIENIRLYVQ

-70 NMIRGN
+70 NMIRGK
-76 IDIESQLVEDD
+76 IDIESQFVEDE
-87 AKEENKTLVSNDT
+87 AEETKTLVSNDT
-100 KTGYDSYT
+100 KNGYDSYT
-108 PSSSS
+108 P
-113 SNSSNTS
+113 

-138 TSSSSSSNNNSLNNN
+138 TSSSSSSNNNSSSNNA
-153 NNDNSNSNNSNSN
+153 NDNSNSNNSNSN
-166 NSNKQEEIVDKS
+166 NSNKQEETVDKS

-348 ININVLKEDATLNNV
+348 VNINVLKEDATLNNV

-376 ISFNLKDVDNT
+376 VSFNLKDVDNT
-387 ISEPKICIYDED
+387 ISEPKICIYDKD
-399 GNLVLEKPFS
+399 GNLVLEKPFL
-409 KNKYSSYTKISTK
+409 KNKYASYTKISTK

-446 NNEEKGI
+446 TNEEKSI

-458 EIAVNMKAVSDDEE
+458 EIAVNMKAVSDDEG
-472 MNLLP
+472 MSLLP
-477 MNENYNEDIEAYSE
+477 MNENYDNEGIEAYSE

-602 GINVKRELEI
+602 GINVKPKSE
-612 TTNQNNVTRS
+612 VTDQSSRS
-622 DISLNILGNQRIA
+622 DIAMNIYGNNGTA
-635 YFKTEDK
+635 YFKTENVNEEKTGIYNEADLK
-642 TSSNSGIY
+642 TS
-650 QNPELTTPASSDGIK
+650 ASSDGIK

-671 NSQDVLTLQGEAGK
+671 NSQGTLTLKGEAGK

>member
-17 RTAHHALSLLLTG
+17 RTAHHVLSLLLTG

-38 TLRSDIEDIKLYVQ
+38 TLRSDIENIRLYVQ

-87 AKEENKTLVSNDT
+87 TKEESKTLVSNDT

-108 PSSSS
+108 P
-113 SNSSNTS
+113 

-138 TSSSSSSNNNSLNNN
+138 TSSSSSSNNNSSNNN

-166 NSNKQEEIVDKS
+166 NSNKQEETVDKS

-319 MAPNKAGYESLK
+319 IAPNKAGYESLK

-348 ININVLKEDATLNNV
+348 VNINVLKEDATLNDV
-363 IVEDES
+363 VVEDKS
-369 NENNALK
+369 NGNNALK
-376 ISFNLKDVDNT
+376 ISFSLKDVDNT
-387 ISEPKICIYDED
+387 ISEPKICIYDKD
-399 GNLVLEKPFS
+399 GNLVLENPFS
-409 KNKYSSYTKISTK
+409 KSKYSSYTKVSTK

-446 NNEEKGI
+446 TNEEKSI

-458 EIAVNMKAVSDDEE
+458 EIAVNMKSISDDEE

-477 MNENYNEDIEAYSE
+477 MNENYDDEGIEAYSE
-491 ANLNSVSNDKEI
+491 ANLNSVSNDEDI

-556 VVVPTTASFTVDK
+556 VVVPTTASFTVNEK
-569 DGKFIGTTITIRNQ
+569 GQFLTIPFTIKNE
-583 GYQNIDVYAYK
+583 GYQNIDIYAYK
-594 FIDVDGSE
+594 FIDVDKTE
-602 GINVKRELEI
+602 GINVKAKSEI
-612 TTNQNNVTRS
+612 TERASRS
-622 DISLNILGNQRIA
+622 DITLNIQGNRNTA
-635 YFKTEDK
+635 YFKTEDSNS
-642 TSSNSGIY
+642 TNSGIY
-650 QNPELTTPASSDGIK
+650 EDSELITSANNDGIK
-665 ISRISA
+665 ISAISA
-671 NSQDVLTLQGEAGK
+671 NSKDTLTLHGEAGK

>member
-7 LIILRTAFAS
+7 LVILRTAFAS
-17 RTAHHALSLLLTG
+17 RTAHHVLSLLITA

-70 NMIRGN
+70 NMIRGK

-100 KTGYDSYT
+100 KNGYDSYT
-108 PSSSS
+108 P
-113 SNSSNTS
+113 

-138 TSSSSSSNNNSLNNN
+138 TSSSSSSNNNSSNNN

-166 NSNKQEEIVDKS
+166 NSNKQEETVDKS

-188 EGQPFNPMNALQLY
+188 EGQPFNPMNVLQLY
-202 ACDITGENI
+202 ACDINGENI

-226 PGVYNVKASIALKNG
+226 PGVYNVKASIGLKNG
-241 KTLDKKFAVR
+241 KTLDKKFTVR

-276 YTMNFAVN
+276 YTINFAVN

-319 MAPNKAGYESLK
+319 VAPNKAGYESLK

-348 ININVLKEDATLNNV
+348 ININVLKEDATLNDV
-363 IVEDES
+363 VVEDES
-369 NENNALK
+369 NGNNALK
-376 ISFNLKDVDNT
+376 ISFKLKDVDNT
-387 ISEPKICIYDED
+387 ISEPKICIYDKD
-399 GNLVLEKPFS
+399 GNLVLENPFS
-409 KNKYSSYTKISTK
+409 KSKYSSYTKVSTK

-446 NNEEKGI
+446 TNEEKSI

-458 EIAVNMKAVSDDEE
+458 EIAVNMKAVSDDEDIS
-472 MNLLP
+472 LLP
-477 MNENYNEDIEAYSE
+477 MNENYDDEGIETYSE
-491 ANLNSVSNDKEI
+491 ANLNSVSNDKGVES
-503 EGYSESDEVNFRNIL
+503 YSESDEVNFRNIL

-530 TEQKHN
+530 TEQKHD

-542 VLNDK
+542 VVSDL
-547 GEMPSGTFQ
+547 GEMPSGRFQ

-583 GYQNIDVYAYK
+583 GHQNIDVYAYK
-594 FIDVDGSE
+594 FIDVDKTE
-602 GINVKRELEI
+602 GINVKAESEI
-612 TTNQNNVTRS
+612 TERASRS
-622 DISLNILGNQRIA
+622 DITLNIQGNRNTA
-635 YFKTEDK
+635 YFKTEDI
-642 TSSNSGIY
+642 SSTNSGIY
-650 QNPELTTPASSDGIK
+650 QDPELNTPASSDGIK
-665 ISRISA
+665 ILEIAS
-671 NSQDVLTLQGEAGK
+671 NSNGILNLQGQAGK
-685 NSNID
+685 APLKTD

-699 ILKIKKS
+699 ILKVKKS

>member
-7 LIILRTAFAS
+7 LVILRTALAS
-17 RTAHHALSLLLTG
+17 RTAHHVLSLLLTG

-70 NMIRGN
+70 NMIRGK
-76 IDIESQLVEDD
+76 IDIETEIVEDEI
-87 AKEENKTLVSNDT
+87 KEEGKTLVSNDT

-108 PSSSS
+108 P
-113 SNSSNTS
+113 

-138 TSSSSSSNNNSLNNN
+138 TSSSSSSNNNSSNNN

-166 NSNKQEEIVDKS
+166 NSNKQEETVDKS

-267 KTELKKEED
+267 KTELRKEED
-276 YTMNFAVN
+276 YTMNFAVS

-348 ININVLKEDATLNNV
+348 VNINVLKEDATLNDV
-363 IVEDES
+363 VVEDES
-369 NENNALK
+369 NGNNALK
-376 ISFNLKDVDNT
+376 ISFKLKDVDNT
-387 ISEPKICIYDED
+387 ISEPKICIYDKD
-399 GNLVLEKPFS
+399 GNLVLENPFS
-409 KNKYSSYTKISTK
+409 KSKYSSYTKVSTK

-446 NNEEKGI
+446 TNEEKSI

-458 EIAVNMKAVSDDEE
+458 EIAVNMKAVSDDED
-472 MNLLP
+472 MSLLP
-477 MNENYNEDIEAYSE
+477 MNENYDEGIEAYSE
-491 ANLNSVSNDKEI
+491 ANLNSVSNDEDI
-503 EGYSESDEVNFRNIL
+503 EGYSEDDTVNFRNIL
-518 RASSGN
+518 RTSSGN

-583 GYQNIDVYAYK
+583 GHQNIDVYAYK

-602 GINVKRELEI
+602 GINVKPKSEVTDQSSRS
-612 TTNQNNVTRS
+612 NVEM
-622 DISLNILGNQRIA
+622 NILGNNSTA

-650 QNPELTTPASSDGIK
+650 ENPELTTPASSDGIK

>member
-17 RTAHHALSLLLTG
+17 RTAHHVLSLLLTG

-70 NMIRGN
+70 NMIRGK

-87 AKEENKTLVSNDT
+87 AKEEDKTLVSNDT
-100 KTGYDSYT
+100 KNGYDSYT
-108 PSSSS
+108 P
-113 SNSSNTS
+113 

-138 TSSSSSSNNNSLNNN
+138 TSSSSSSNNNSSNNN
-153 NNDNSNSNNSNSN
+153 TNDNSNSNNN
-166 NSNKQEEIVDKS
+166 NNDKQEEAVDKS

-267 KTELKKEED
+267 KTELKKEEN

-296 INKKEYE
+296 INKKEYQ

-331 LQKVIMSD
+331 LQKIIMSD

-348 ININVLKEDATLNNV
+348 VNINVLKEDATLNNV

-376 ISFNLKDVDNT
+376 ISFNLKDIDNT

-399 GNLVLEKPFS
+399 GNLVLEKPFL

-446 NNEEKGI
+446 TNEEKSI

-458 EIAVNMKAVSDDEE
+458 EIAVNMKAVSDDED
-472 MNLLP
+472 MSLLP
-477 MNENYNEDIEAYSE
+477 INANYNEDIEAYSE
-491 ANLNSVSNDKEI
+491 ANLNLVSNDEDIEI
-503 EGYSESDEVNFRNIL
+503 YSEDDTVNFRNIL
-518 RASSGN
+518 RTSSAN

-547 GEMPSGTFQ
+547 GEMPSGAFQ

-594 FIDVDGSE
+594 FIDVDGRAGISVKPKSE
-602 GINVKRELEI
+602 VTDQSSRSNVEM
-612 TTNQNNVTRS
+612 
-622 DISLNILGNQRIA
+622 NILGNNSTA

>member
-7 LIILRTAFAS
+7 LVILRTAFAS
-17 RTAHHALSLLLTG
+17 RTAHHVLSLLLTG

-60 YKNLQDSVSE
+60 YKNLQDSVSD
-70 NMIRGN
+70 NMIRGK
-76 IDIESQLVEDD
+76 IDIETEIVEDEI
-87 AKEENKTLVSNDT
+87 KEESKTLVSNDT

-108 PSSSS
+108 P
-113 SNSSNTS
+113 

-138 TSSSSSSNNNSLNNN
+138 TSSSSSSNNNSSNNN

-166 NSNKQEEIVDKS
+166 NSNKQEETVDKS

-319 MAPNKAGYESLK
+319 VAPNKAGYESLK

-348 ININVLKEDATLNNV
+348 VNINVLKEDATLNDV
-363 IVEDES
+363 VVEDES
-369 NENNALK
+369 NGNNALK
-376 ISFNLKDVDNT
+376 ISFKLKDVDNT
-387 ISEPKICIYDED
+387 ISEPKICIYDEG
-399 GNLVLEKPFS
+399 GNLVLENPFS
-409 KNKYSSYTKISTK
+409 KNKYSSYTKFSTK

-446 NNEEKGI
+446 TNEEKSI

-458 EIAVNMKAVSDDEE
+458 EIAVNMKAVSDDEDI
-472 MNLLP
+472 NLLP
-477 MNENYNEDIEAYSE
+477 MNENYDDESIEAYSE
-491 ANLNSVSNDKEI
+491 SEEFYSRTRSIRAADTSVSI
-503 EGYSESDEVNFRNIL
+503 
-518 RASSGN
+518 SGN
-524 ITGSDT
+524 DSV
-530 TEQKHN
+530 EQQ

-542 VLNDK
+542 IADENGIIKPGVV
-547 GEMPSGTFQ
+547 Q
-556 VVVPTTASFTVDK
+556 VTVPTRALFTVDK
-569 DGKFIGTTITIRNQ
+569 DGKFVGSYI
-583 GYQNIDVYAYK
+583 NIKNSGHEDLDIYAYRFK
-594 FIDVDGSE
+594 DVTGESY
-602 GINVKRELEI
+602 INVKDEEDIL
-612 TTNQNNVTRS
+612 TNSSDTERNNVS
-622 DISLNILGNQRIA
+622 LKISGKWSTA
-635 YFKTEDK
+635 YFKTEELSSKNSGVYKNLQLTDMSNEGVKISTVDANSTDKLTLSGTAGKK
-642 TSSNSGIY
+642 TSNS
-650 QNPELTTPASSDGIK
+650 
-665 ISRISA
+665 
-671 NSQDVLTLQGEAGK
+671 
-685 NSNID
+685 D
-690 TAISNTFTL
+690 TAISDTFTL

>member
-17 RTAHHALSLLLTG
+17 RTAHHVLSLLLTG

-87 AKEENKTLVSNDT
+87 AKEESKTLVSNDT

-113 SNSSNTS
+113 SNSI
-120 SSSSSNSSN
+120 N

-138 TSSSSSSNNNSLNNN
+138 TSSSSSSNNNSSNNN
-153 NNDNSNSNNSNSN
+153 NNDNSNSNNSNN
-166 NSNKQEEIVDKS
+166 NNNDKQEETVDKS

-267 KTELKKEED
+267 KTELKKEEN

-331 LQKVIMSD
+331 LQKIIMSD

-348 ININVLKEDATLNNV
+348 VNINVLKEDATLNNV

-387 ISEPKICIYDED
+387 ISEPKICIYDKD
-399 GNLVLEKPFS
+399 GNLVLEKPFL
-409 KNKYSSYTKISTK
+409 KNKYSSYTKISAK

-446 NNEEKGI
+446 TNEEKSI

-477 MNENYNEDIEAYSE
+477 MNENYDEDIEAYSE
-491 ANLNSVSNDKEI
+491 ENLNSVSNDEDI
-503 EGYSESDEVNFRNIL
+503 EGYSEDDTVNFRNIL
-518 RASSGN
+518 RTSNKDLTINSN
-524 ITGSDT
+524 SKEHRVT
-530 TEQKHN
+530 
-536 ISITGN
+536 ITGN
-542 VLNDK
+542 VADKK
-547 GEMPSGTFQ
+547 GEIKPGTIQ
-556 VVVPTTASFTVDK
+556 IEIPTTALFTVDK
-569 DGKFIGTTITIRNQ
+569 DGNFTAPDIKIKNNGQEAVDI
-583 GYQNIDVYAYK
+583 YAYK
-594 FIDVDGSE
+594 FVDTNGSS
-602 GINVKRELEI
+602 GINIESEASI
-612 TTNQNNVTRS
+612 TENINNKPRNN
-622 DISLNILGNQRIA
+622 ISLNIVGTEATA
-635 YFKTEDK
+635 YFKSENLGNNQLGVYED
-642 TSSNSGIY
+642 
-650 QNPELTTPASSDGIK
+650 QNLEQESAEGIK
-665 ISRISA
+665 VLKILG
-671 NSQDVLTLQGEAGK
+671 NSTGNLKFNGKAGK
-685 NSNID
+685 AALKTD
-690 TAISNTFTL
+690 TAIRDRFTL

>member
-17 RTAHHALSLLLTG
+17 RTAHHVLSLLLTG

-76 IDIESQLVEDD
+76 IDIESELVEDD
-87 AKEENKTLVSNDT
+87 VKEESKTLVSNDT

-108 PSSSS
+108 P
-113 SNSSNTS
+113 

-138 TSSSSSSNNNSLNNN
+138 TSSSSSSNNNSSNNN

-166 NSNKQEEIVDKS
+166 NSNKQEETVDKS

-348 ININVLKEDATLNNV
+348 VNINVLKEDATLNNV

-376 ISFNLKDVDNT
+376 VSFNLKDVDNT
-387 ISEPKICIYDED
+387 ISEPKICIYDKD
-399 GNLVLEKPFS
+399 GNLALEKPFLKS
-409 KNKYSSYTKISTK
+409 KYSSYTKVSTK

-446 NNEEKGI
+446 TNEEKSI

-458 EIAVNMKAVSDDEE
+458 EIAVNMKAVSDDED

-477 MNENYNEDIEAYSE
+477 MNENYDDEGIEAYSE
-491 ANLNSVSNDKEI
+491 ANLNSVSNDEDI

-518 RASSGN
+518 RTSSGN

-556 VVVPTTASFTVDK
+556 VVVPTTASFTVNK
-569 DGKFIGTTITIRNQ
+569 KGQFLTIPFTIKNE

-594 FIDVDGSE
+594 FVDVDGTA
-602 GINVKRELEI
+602 GINVKPKSEI
-612 TTNQNNVTRS
+612 NEESSRS
-622 DISLNILGNQRIA
+622 DIAMNISGNNSTA
-635 YFKTEDK
+635 YFKTEDIDDEK
-642 TSSNSGIY
+642 TGVYNESNLQSSAGSSGIKV
-650 QNPELTTPASSDGIK
+650 SK
-665 ISRISA
+665 ILAGS
-671 NSQDVLTLQGEAGK
+671 NDTLTLHGEAGK

-690 TAISNTFTL
+690 TAISNRFTL

>member
-17 RTAHHALSLLLTG
+17 RTAHHVLSLLLTG

-38 TLRSDIEDIKLYVQ
+38 TLRSDIENIRLYVQ

-87 AKEENKTLVSNDT
+87 TKEESKTLVSNDT

-108 PSSSS
+108 P
-113 SNSSNTS
+113 

-138 TSSSSSSNNNSLNNN
+138 TSSSSSSNNNSSNNN

-166 NSNKQEEIVDKS
+166 NNDKQEETVDKS

-267 KTELKKEED
+267 KTELKKEEN
-276 YTMNFAVN
+276 YTMNFVVN
-284 SSKSYIDVEKVV
+284 SSKSYIDVKKVV

-331 LQKVIMSD
+331 LQKIIMSD

-348 ININVLKEDATLNNV
+348 VNINVLKEDATLNNV

-369 NENNALK
+369 DENNALK
-376 ISFNLKDVDNT
+376 ISFNLKDIDNT
-387 ISEPKICIYDED
+387 ISDPKICIYDED
-399 GNLVLEKPFS
+399 GNLVLEKPFL

-446 NNEEKGI
+446 TNEEKSI

-458 EIAVNMKAVSDDEE
+458 EIAVNMKAVSDDED
-472 MNLLP
+472 MSLLP

-491 ANLNSVSNDKEI
+491 ANLNSVSNDEDI
-503 EGYSESDEVNFRNIL
+503 EGYSEDDTVNFRNIL
-518 RASSGN
+518 RTSNKDLTINSN
-524 ITGSDT
+524 SKEHRVT
-530 TEQKHN
+530 
-536 ISITGN
+536 ITGN
-542 VLNDK
+542 VADKK
-547 GEMPSGTFQ
+547 GEIKPGTIQ
-556 VVVPTTASFTVDK
+556 IEIPTTALFTVDK
-569 DGKFIGTTITIRNQ
+569 DGNFTAPDIKIKNNGQEAVDI
-583 GYQNIDVYAYK
+583 YAYK
-594 FIDVDGSE
+594 FVDTNGSS
-602 GINVKRELEI
+602 GINIESEASI
-612 TTNQNNVTRS
+612 TENINNKPRNN
-622 DISLNILGNQRIA
+622 ISLNIVGTEATA
-635 YFKTEDK
+635 YFKSENLGNNQLGVYED
-642 TSSNSGIY
+642 
-650 QNPELTTPASSDGIK
+650 QNLEQESAEGIK
-665 ISRISA
+665 VLKILG
-671 NSQDVLTLQGEAGK
+671 NSTGNLKFNGKAGK
-685 NSNID
+685 AALKTD
-690 TAISNTFTL
+690 TAIRDRFTL

>member
-17 RTAHHALSLLLTG
+17 RTAHHVLSLLITG

-70 NMIRGN
+70 NMIRGK

-100 KTGYDSYT
+100 KNGYDSYT
-108 PSSSS
+108 P
-113 SNSSNTS
+113 

-138 TSSSSSSNNNSLNNN
+138 TSSSSSSNNNSSNNN

-166 NSNKQEEIVDKS
+166 NSNKQEETVDKS

-267 KTELKKEED
+267 KSELKKEED
-276 YTMNFAVN
+276 YTVNFAVN

-319 MAPNKAGYESLK
+319 VAPNKAGYESLK

-348 ININVLKEDATLNNV
+348 VNINVLKEDATLNNV

-387 ISEPKICIYDED
+387 ISEPKICIYDEG

-409 KNKYSSYTKISTK
+409 KNKYSSYTKVSTK

-446 NNEEKGI
+446 TNEEKSI

-458 EIAVNMKAVSDDEE
+458 EIAVNMKAVSDDED
-472 MNLLP
+472 MSLLP
-477 MNENYNEDIEAYSE
+477 MNENYDDEGIEAYSE
-491 ANLNSVSNDKEI
+491 ANLNSVSNDEDI
-503 EGYSESDEVNFRNIL
+503 EGYSEDNTVNFRNIL
-518 RASSGN
+518 RTSSAN

-530 TEQKHN
+530 IEHEHK

-542 VLNDK
+542 IVSDT
-547 GEMPSGTFQ
+547 GEMPSGVLQ
-556 VVVPTTASFTVDK
+556 VVVPTTASFRVNK
-569 DGKFIGTTITIRNQ
+569 EGKFIGTNITIKNK

-594 FIDVDGSE
+594 FIDVDGRE
-602 GINVKRELEI
+602 GISVKPKSE
-612 TTNQNNVTRS
+612 VTDQSSRS
-622 DISLNILGNQRIA
+622 DIAMNIYGNNGTA
-635 YFKTEDK
+635 YFKTENVNEEKTGIYNEADLQ
-642 TSSNSGIY
+642 TSS
-650 QNPELTTPASSDGIK
+650 SSDGIK
-665 ISRISA
+665 ISKILA
-671 NSQDVLTLQGEAGK
+671 NSEDTLTLQGEAGK
-685 NSNID
+685 KSNID

>member
-17 RTAHHALSLLLTG
+17 RTAHHVLSLLLTG

-60 YKNLQDSVSE
+60 YKNLQDSVSD
-70 NMIRGN
+70 NMIRGK
-76 IDIESQLVEDD
+76 IDIETEIVEDEI
-87 AKEENKTLVSNDT
+87 KEEDKTLVSNDT

-120 SSSSSNSSN
+120 
-129 TSNNTSSSN
+129 NNTSSSN
-138 TSSSSSSNNNSLNNN
+138 TSSNN

-166 NSNKQEEIVDKS
+166 NSNKQEETVDKS

-258 LAVNDVKAS
+258 LAVNDVKVS

-319 MAPNKAGYESLK
+319 MAPNKAGYDSLK

-348 ININVLKEDATLNNV
+348 VNINVLKEDATLNDV
-363 IVEDES
+363 VVEDKS
-369 NENNALK
+369 NGNNELK
-376 ISFNLKDVDNT
+376 ISFSLKDVDNT
-387 ISEPKICIYDED
+387 ISEPKICIYDKD

-409 KNKYSSYTKISTK
+409 KNKYSSYTKLSTK

-446 NNEEKGI
+446 TNEEKSI

-477 MNENYNEDIEAYSE
+477 MNENYDDEGIEAYSE
-491 ANLNSVSNDKEI
+491 SEEFYSRARSIRAADTSVSI
-503 EGYSESDEVNFRNIL
+503 
-518 RASSGN
+518 SGN
-524 ITGSDT
+524 DSV
-530 TEQKHN
+530 EQQ

-542 VLNDK
+542 IADENGIIKPGVV
-547 GEMPSGTFQ
+547 Q
-556 VVVPTTASFTVDK
+556 VTVPTRALFTVDK
-569 DGKFIGTTITIRNQ
+569 DGKFVGSYI
-583 GYQNIDVYAYK
+583 NIKNSGHEAVDIYAYRFK
-594 FIDVDGSE
+594 DVTGESY
-602 GINVKRELEI
+602 INVKSEEDILTKSSD
-612 TTNQNNVTRS
+612 TTRNNVS
-622 DISLNILGNQRIA
+622 LKISGKWSTA
-635 YFKTEDK
+635 YFKTEKSNSENSGVYKNPKLIDMSTEGVKISTVDANSTDTLTLNGTAGKK
-642 TSSNSGIY
+642 TSKS
-650 QNPELTTPASSDGIK
+650 
-665 ISRISA
+665 
-671 NSQDVLTLQGEAGK
+671 
-685 NSNID
+685 D
-690 TAISNTFTL
+690 TAISDTFTL

>member
-17 RTAHHALSLLLTG
+17 RTAHHVLSLLLTG

-60 YKNLQDSVSE
+60 YKNLQDSVSD
-70 NMIRGN
+70 NMIRGK
-76 IDIESQLVEDD
+76 IDIESQLVEDEI
-87 AKEENKTLVSNDT
+87 KEESKTLVSNNT

-108 PSSSS
+108 P
-113 SNSSNTS
+113 

-138 TSSSSSSNNNSLNNN
+138 TSSSSSSNNNSSNNN

-166 NSNKQEEIVDKS
+166 NDDKQEETVDKS

-319 MAPNKAGYESLK
+319 IAPNKAGYESLK

-348 ININVLKEDATLNNV
+348 VNINVLKEDATLNDV
-363 IVEDES
+363 VVEDES

-376 ISFNLKDVDNT
+376 ISFSLKDVDNT
-387 ISEPKICIYDED
+387 ISEPKICIYDEG
-399 GNLVLEKPFS
+399 GNLVLEKSFS
-409 KNKYSSYTKISTK
+409 KNKYSSYTKVSTK

-446 NNEEKGI
+446 TNEEKSI

-458 EIAVNMKAVSDDEE
+458 EIAVNMNAVSDDED

-477 MNENYNEDIEAYSE
+477 MNENYDEDIEAYSE
-491 ANLNSVSNDKEI
+491 ANLNLVSNDEDI

-556 VVVPTTASFTVDK
+556 VVVPTTASFTVNEK
-569 DGKFIGTTITIRNQ
+569 GQFLTIPFTIKNE

-594 FIDVDGSE
+594 FIDVDGTA
-602 GINVKRELEI
+602 GINVKSKLEI
-612 TTNQNNVTRS
+612 SEQSSRS
-622 DISLNILGNQRIA
+622 DITLNLQGNRNTA
-635 YFKTEDK
+635 YFKTEDSNS
-642 TSSNSGIY
+642 TNSGIY
-650 QNPELTTPASSDGIK
+650 EDSELITSANNDGIK
-665 ISRISA
+665 ISAVSA
-671 NSQDVLTLQGEAGK
+671 NSEGKLTLHGEAGK
-685 NSNID
+685 KSNID
-690 TAISNTFTL
+690 TAISNRFTL

>member
-17 RTAHHALSLLLTG
+17 RTAHHVLSLLLTG

-38 TLRSDIEDIKLYVQ
+38 TLRSDIQDIKLYVQ

-60 YKNLQDSVSE
+60 YKNLQESVSE
-70 NMIRGN
+70 NMIRGK
-76 IDIESQLVEDD
+76 IDIESQLVEDE

-100 KTGYDSYT
+100 KNGYDSYT
-108 PSSSS
+108 P
-113 SNSSNTS
+113 

-138 TSSSSSSNNNSLNNN
+138 TSSSSSSNNNSSNNN
-153 NNDNSNSNNSNSN
+153 NNDNSNSNNSNN
-166 NSNKQEEIVDKS
+166 NNNDKQEETVDKS

-319 MAPNKAGYESLK
+319 IAPNKAGYESLK

-348 ININVLKEDATLNNV
+348 VNINVLKEDATLNDV
-363 IVEDES
+363 VVEDES
-369 NENNALK
+369 NGNNALK
-376 ISFNLKDVDNT
+376 IAFKLKDVDNT
-387 ISEPKICIYDED
+387 ISEPKICIYDKD
-399 GNLVLEKPFS
+399 GNLVLENPFS
-409 KNKYSSYTKISTK
+409 KSKYSSYTKVSTK

-446 NNEEKGI
+446 TNEEKSI

-477 MNENYNEDIEAYSE
+477 MNANYNEDIEAYSE
-491 ANLNSVSNDKEI
+491 ANLNSVSNDEDI

-518 RASSGN
+518 RTSSGN

-530 TEQKHN
+530 TEQKHD

-556 VVVPTTASFTVDK
+556 VVVPTTASFTVNEK
-569 DGKFIGTTITIRNQ
+569 GQFLTIPFTIKNE

-602 GINVKRELEI
+602 GINVKPKSE
-612 TTNQNNVTRS
+612 VTDQSSRS
-622 DISLNILGNQRIA
+622 DIAMNIYGNNGTA
-635 YFKTEDK
+635 YFKTENVNEEKTGIYNEADLK
-642 TSSNSGIY
+642 TS
-650 QNPELTTPASSDGIK
+650 ASSDGIK

-671 NSQDVLTLQGEAGK
+671 NSQGTLTLKGEAGK

>member
-17 RTAHHALSLLLTG
+17 RTAHHVLSLLITA

-60 YKNLQDSVSE
+60 YKNLQESVSE
-70 NMIRGN
+70 NMIRGK

-87 AKEENKTLVSNDT
+87 AKEESKTLVSNDT

-120 SSSSSNSSN
+120 
-129 TSNNTSSSN
+129 NNTSSSN
-138 TSSSSSSNNNSLNNN
+138 TSSSISSNNNSSN

-166 NSNKQEEIVDKS
+166 NSNKQEETVDKS

-188 EGQPFNPMNALQLY
+188 EGQPFNPLNALQLY

-276 YTMNFAVN
+276 YTMNFVVN

-319 MAPNKAGYESLK
+319 VAPNKAGYESLK

-348 ININVLKEDATLNNV
+348 VNINVLKEDATLNDV
-363 IVEDES
+363 VVEDES
-369 NENNALK
+369 NGNNALK
-376 ISFNLKDVDNT
+376 ISFKLKDVDNT
-387 ISEPKICIYDED
+387 ISEPKICIYDKD
-399 GNLVLEKPFS
+399 GNLVLENPFS
-409 KNKYSSYTKISTK
+409 KSKYSSYTKVSTK

-436 ANKND
+436 ANKNY
-441 EAKEQ
+441 ESKEQ
-446 NNEEKGI
+446 TNEEKSI

-458 EIAVNMKAVSDDEE
+458 EIAVNMKSVSDDED
-472 MNLLP
+472 MSLLP
-477 MNENYNEDIEAYSE
+477 MNENYDDEGIEAYSE
-491 ANLNSVSNDKEI
+491 ANLNSESNDKEV
-503 EGYSESDEVNFRNIL
+503 EGYSDSDEVNFRNIL

-542 VLNDK
+542 VVNDK

-556 VVVPTTASFTVDK
+556 VVVPTTASFTVNEK
-569 DGKFIGTTITIRNQ
+569 GQFLTIPFTIKNE

-594 FIDVDGSE
+594 FIDVDGTA
-602 GINVKRELEI
+602 GINIKPKSEI
-612 TTNQNNVTRS
+612 NEQSSRS
-622 DISLNILGNQRIA
+622 DIAMSISGNNKTA
-635 YFKTEDK
+635 YFKTENVSEERTGIYNEQSLQ
-642 TSSNSGIY
+642 TSSSN
-650 QNPELTTPASSDGIK
+650 DGIK
-665 ISRISA
+665 ISLISA
-671 NSQDVLTLQGEAGK
+671 KSKDTLTLHGEAGK

>member
-17 RTAHHALSLLLTG
+17 RTAHHVLSLLLTG

-60 YKNLQDSVSE
+60 YKNLQDLVSE
-70 NMIRGN
+70 NMIRGK
-76 IDIESQLVEDD
+76 IDIESQLVEDE
-87 AKEENKTLVSNDT
+87 AEETKTLVSNDT
-100 KTGYDSYT
+100 KNGYDSYT

-120 SSSSSNSSN
+120 
-129 TSNNTSSSN
+129 NNTSSGN
-138 TSSSSSSNNNSLNNN
+138 TSSSSSSNNNSSSNNT
-153 NNDNSNSNNSNSN
+153 NDNSNSNNSNSN
-166 NSNKQEEIVDKS
+166 NSNKQEETVDKS

-276 YTMNFAVN
+276 YTMNFVVN

-331 LQKVIMSD
+331 LQKIIMSD

-348 ININVLKEDATLNNV
+348 VNINVLKEDATLNNV
-363 IVEDES
+363 IVEDE
-369 NENNALK
+369 NNALK
-376 ISFNLKDVDNT
+376 ISFNLKDIDNT
-387 ISEPKICIYDED
+387 ISDPKICIYDED
-399 GNLVLEKPFS
+399 GNLVLEKPFL

-446 NNEEKGI
+446 TNEEKSI

-458 EIAVNMKAVSDDEE
+458 EIAVNMKAVSDDED
-472 MNLLP
+472 MSLLP

-491 ANLNSVSNDKEI
+491 ANLNLVSNDKELD
-503 EGYSESDEVNFRNIL
+503 EYSEDDTVNFENIL
-518 RASSGN
+518 RTSNKDLTINIGSNQHKIN
-524 ITGSDT
+524 ITGKVAD
-530 TEQKHN
+530 K
-536 ISITGN
+536 
-542 VLNDK
+542 K
-547 GEMPSGTFQ
+547 GEIKPGTLQ
-556 VVVPTTASFTVDK
+556 IVVPTIASFTVDK
-569 DGKFIGTTITIRNQ
+569 YGEFTAPIIKI
-583 GYQNIDVYAYK
+583 QNNGEEAVDIYVYK
-594 FIDVDGSE
+594 FSDSNGANGIDIKSE
-602 GINVKRELEI
+602 KSI
-612 TTNQNNVTRS
+612 TDNIPRS
-622 DISLNILGNQRIA
+622 EISLSISGDTTA
-635 YFKTEDK
+635 YFKSESLGDVKSGVYIDQNLEKESTE
-642 TSSNSGIY
+642 
-650 QNPELTTPASSDGIK
+650 GIK
-665 ISRISA
+665 VLKIFG
-671 NSQDVLTLQGEAGK
+671 NSTGNLKFNGK
-685 NSNID
+685 SGKAALKTD
-690 TAISNTFTL
+690 TAISDRFTL

>member
-7 LIILRTAFAS
+7 LVILRTAFAS
-17 RTAHHALSLLLTG
+17 RTAHHVLSLLLTG

-38 TLRSDIEDIKLYVQ
+38 TLRSDIENIRLYVQ

-70 NMIRGN
+70 NMIRGK
-76 IDIESQLVEDD
+76 IDIESQLVEDE
-87 AKEENKTLVSNDT
+87 AEKTKTLVSNDT
-100 KTGYDSYT
+100 KNGYDSYT
-108 PSSSS
+108 PSSSY
-113 SNSSNTS
+113 
-120 SSSSSNSSN
+120 SNSSN

-138 TSSSSSSNNNSLNNN
+138 TSSSSSSNNNSSNNN

-166 NSNKQEEIVDKS
+166 NSNKQEETVDKS

-348 ININVLKEDATLNNV
+348 VNINVLKEDATLNDV
-363 IVEDES
+363 VVEGES
-369 NENNALK
+369 NGNNALK
-376 ISFNLKDVDNT
+376 ISFKLKDVDNT
-387 ISEPKICIYDED
+387 ISEPKICIYDEG
-399 GNLVLEKPFS
+399 GNLVLENPFS
-409 KNKYSSYTKISTK
+409 KSKYSSYTKVSTK

-446 NNEEKGI
+446 TNEEKSI

-458 EIAVNMKAVSDDEE
+458 EIAVNMKAVSDDED
-472 MNLLP
+472 MSLLP
-477 MNENYNEDIEAYSE
+477 MNENYDDEGIEAYSE

-556 VVVPTTASFTVDK
+556 VVVPTTASFTVNEK
-569 DGKFIGTTITIRNQ
+569 GQFLTIPFTIKNE

-594 FIDVDGSE
+594 FIDVDGTA
-602 GINVKRELEI
+602 GINIKPKSEI
-612 TTNQNNVTRS
+612 NEQSSRS
-622 DISLNILGNQRIA
+622 DIAMSISGNNKTA
-635 YFKTEDK
+635 YFKTENVSEERTGIYNEQSLQ
-642 TSSNSGIY
+642 TSSSN
-650 QNPELTTPASSDGIK
+650 DGIK
-665 ISRISA
+665 ISSISA
-671 NSQDVLTLQGEAGK
+671 KSKDTLTLHGEAGK

>member
-17 RTAHHALSLLLTG
+17 RTAHHVLSLLITG
-30 IMLGGIGL
+30 IMIGGIGL

-87 AKEENKTLVSNDT
+87 TKEESKTLVSNDT

-108 PSSSS
+108 PSSFS

-120 SSSSSNSSN
+120 S
-129 TSNNTSSSN
+129 NTSSSN
-138 TSSSSSSNNNSLNNN
+138 TSGSSFSNNNSSSNNN
-153 NNDNSNSNNSNSN
+153 ND
-166 NSNKQEEIVDKS
+166 KQEETVDKS

-348 ININVLKEDATLNNV
+348 VNINVLKEDATLNNV

-387 ISEPKICIYDED
+387 ISEPKIYIYDED

-409 KNKYSSYTKISTK
+409 KNKYSSYTKVSTK

-446 NNEEKGI
+446 TNEEKSI

-477 MNENYNEDIEAYSE
+477 MNANYNEDIEAYSE
-491 ANLNSVSNDKEI
+491 ANLNSVSNDEDV
-503 EGYSESDEVNFRNIL
+503 EGYSEDDTVNFRNIL
-518 RASSGN
+518 RTSNKDVTINSN
-524 ITGSDT
+524 SKEHRVT
-530 TEQKHN
+530 
-536 ISITGN
+536 ITGN
-542 VLNDK
+542 VADKK
-547 GEMPSGTFQ
+547 GEIKPGTIQ
-556 VVVPTTASFTVDK
+556 IEIPTTALFTVDK
-569 DGKFIGTTITIRNQ
+569 DGNFTAPDIKIKNNGQEPVDI
-583 GYQNIDVYAYK
+583 YAYK
-594 FIDVDGSE
+594 FVDTNGTN
-602 GINVKRELEI
+602 GINIESESNI
-612 TTNQNNVTRS
+612 TENIGTKSRNN
-622 DISLNILGNQRIA
+622 ISLNIVGTEA
-635 YFKTEDK
+635 TVYFKSKSLEDSESGVYKDPDLREETTE
-642 TSSNSGIY
+642 GIRVLKVY
-650 QNPELTTPASSDGIK
+650 GDSTGD
-665 ISRISA
+665 
-671 NSQDVLTLQGEAGK
+671 LTLNGKAGK
-685 NSNID
+685 APLKTD
-690 TAISNTFTL
+690 TAISDRFTL

>member
-17 RTAHHALSLLLTG
+17 RTAHHVLSLLITA

-70 NMIRGN
+70 NMIRGK
-76 IDIESQLVEDD
+76 IDIESQLVEDN

-120 SSSSSNSSN
+120 
-129 TSNNTSSSN
+129 NNTSSSN
-138 TSSSSSSNNNSLNNN
+138 TSSSISSNNNSSNNN

-166 NSNKQEEIVDKS
+166 NSNKQEETVDKS

-319 MAPNKAGYESLK
+319 VAPNKAGYESLK

-348 ININVLKEDATLNNV
+348 VNINVLKEDATLNDV
-363 IVEDES
+363 VVEAES
-369 NENNALK
+369 NGNNALK
-376 ISFNLKDVDNT
+376 ISFKLKDVDNT
-387 ISEPKICIYDED
+387 ISEPKICIYDKD
-399 GNLVLEKPFS
+399 GNLVLENPFS
-409 KNKYSSYTKISTK
+409 KSKYSSYTKVSTK

-441 EAKEQ
+441 ESKEQ
-446 NNEEKGI
+446 TNEEKSV

-458 EIAVNMKAVSDDEE
+458 EIVVNMKAVSDDEDI
-472 MNLLP
+472 NLLP
-477 MNENYNEDIEAYSE
+477 MNENYDEGIEEYSE
-491 ANLNSVSNDKEI
+491 ANLNSVSNNKEI
-503 EGYSESDEVNFRNIL
+503 DGYSESDEVNFRNIL

-530 TEQKHN
+530 TEQKHD

-542 VLNDK
+542 VVSDS
-547 GEMPSGTFQ
+547 GEMPSGRFQ
-556 VVVPTTASFTVDK
+556 VVVPTTASFTVNQS
-569 DGKFIGTTITIRNQ
+569 GEFLTVPFTIKNE

-602 GINVKRELEI
+602 GINVKPKSE
-612 TTNQNNVTRS
+612 VTDQSSRS
-622 DISLNILGNQRIA
+622 DIAMNILGNNSTA
-635 YFKTEDK
+635 YFKTGDK

-671 NSQDVLTLQGEAGK
+671 NSEGKLTLQGEAGK

>member
-7 LIILRTAFAS
+7 LIILKTAFAS
-17 RTAHHALSLLLTG
+17 RTAHHVLSLLITA

-70 NMIRGN
+70 NMIRGK

-87 AKEENKTLVSNDT
+87 AKEESKTLVSNDT

-120 SSSSSNSSN
+120 
-129 TSNNTSSSN
+129 NNTSSSN
-138 TSSSSSSNNNSLNNN
+138 TSSSISSNNNSSNNN

-166 NSNKQEEIVDKS
+166 NSNKQEETVDKS

-276 YTMNFAVN
+276 YTMNFTVN

-303 VSKILEDE
+303 VSKIIEDE

-319 MAPNKAGYESLK
+319 IAPNKAGYESLK

-348 ININVLKEDATLNNV
+348 VNINVLKEDATLNDV
-363 IVEDES
+363 VVEDKS
-369 NENNALK
+369 NGNNALK

-387 ISEPKICIYDED
+387 ISEPKICIYDKD
-399 GNLVLEKPFS
+399 GNLVLENPFS
-409 KNKYSSYTKISTK
+409 KSKYSSYTKVSTK

-446 NNEEKGI
+446 TNEEKSI

-458 EIAVNMKAVSDDEE
+458 EIAVNMKAVSDDED

-477 MNENYNEDIEAYSE
+477 MNGNYDEDIEAYSE
-491 ANLNSVSNDKEI
+491 ANLNSVSNDEDI
-503 EGYSESDEVNFRNIL
+503 EGYSEEHTVNFRNIL

-524 ITGSDT
+524 ITGTDT
-530 TEQKHN
+530 TEQRHE

-542 VLNDK
+542 VVSDS

-602 GINVKRELEI
+602 GINVKPKSE
-612 TTNQNNVTRS
+612 VTDQSSRS
-622 DISLNILGNQRIA
+622 DIAMNIYGNNGTA
-635 YFKTEDK
+635 YFKTENVNEEKTGIYNEADLK
-642 TSSNSGIY
+642 TS
-650 QNPELTTPASSDGIK
+650 ASSDGIK

-671 NSQDVLTLQGEAGK
+671 NSQGTLTLRGEAGK